1 MNTADDPLDELLGKK
16 EFGEQAD
23 DLRHAVLAQTA
34 PVLRRRRVVRRLG
47 WTMAFAGCY
56 LAGAASI
63 GIWSM
68 QGRSTAP
75 LVATNAE
82 SAHQRPLAKSQAT
95 ERTKTRF
102 EALRDAG
109 ALALREQND
118 LETAIRLYAQALKA
132 ATPQELS
139 ISVTNDDW
147 LLMSL
152 KDAHTKESYDVS
164 NQDKS

>member
-1 MNTADDPLDELLGKK
+1 MNAADDPLNELLGKK

-23 DLRHAVLAQTA
+23 VLREAVLTQTV
-34 PVLRRRRVVRRLG
+34 PVLRRRRIVRRLG

-56 LAGAASI
+56 VAGAASI
-63 GIWSM
+63 GIWSL

-75 LVATNAE
+75 LVATNAG
-82 SAHQRPLAKSQAT
+82 SAHQSPLTKSQAT
-95 ERTKTRF
+95 ERTRTRF

-132 ATPQELS
+132 ATPHELS

-152 KDAHTKESYDVS
+152 KDAYTKESHNVG